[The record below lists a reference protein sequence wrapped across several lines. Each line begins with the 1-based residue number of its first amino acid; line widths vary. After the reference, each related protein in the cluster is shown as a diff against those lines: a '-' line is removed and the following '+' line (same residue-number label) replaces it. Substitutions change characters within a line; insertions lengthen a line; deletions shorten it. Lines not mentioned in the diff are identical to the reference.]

1 MCRVRSLVWIVASCI
16 VALASVAR
24 AQAPKPG
31 SKYYEDTTDLGF
43 KVKTPDG
50 WELIPPAPDD
60 RNLIAKF
67 DPASNKQIQ
76 LTPDTVLPLHMWL
89 VKLDPP
95 PAPESK
101 DAAKEKKSA
110 SKLRVRGAK
119 DLTEWIQ
126 FEMAREAK
134 LVSTKEFE
142 VDKVKAIE
150 HVFSGGNAKRGE
162 FKVFAVLFKLRPDA
176 DVALVFNG
184 PGEAKRWSKYEIEFD
199 KFVRTFRAIDVKTT
213 ETPVAAGDS
222 LRDKRRAKLQASVA
236 TTPGWLL
243 LESPSYFV
251 VSNSDDREFLAELK
265 ERLEAIRKYY
275 EIDYPAARV
284 AEIRAAAPKTG
295 DTSQDPDPGTEVQKS
310 PTTPLEVSLEMSKTS
325 VVRVCANREQYVSY
339 GGPPSSAGFWNS
351 ATEELVLF
359 DDKASGGRSDTW
371 AVLNHEAF
379 HQYIYYFYGNIA
391 PHSWYN
397 EGTGD
402 FYSGYRY
409 GRNRKFTLEKFDW
422 RDPLIKESLRE
433 GRYVPLEQFV
443 RMTKA
448 EYYDQAT
455 VGRNYAQGWSL
466 IYFLRTG
473 KKNNAKGWNP
483 QWDTILDTYLTA
495 LASTGKIDHAVEQAY
510 AGVDMAELESA
521 WIAYTR

>member
-1 MCRVRSLVWIVASCI
+1 MLRLRPLVWIVALA
-16 VALASVAR
+16 ALVLTDAAR

-67 DPASNKQIQ
+67 DPATNKEIQI
-76 LTPDTVLPLHMWL
+76 TPESVLKLHMWL

-95 PAPESK
+95 PAA
-101 DAAKEKKSA
+101 DTKEKSA
-110 SKLRVRGAK
+110 SKPRIRGAK

-126 FEMAREAK
+126 SEMAREAK
-134 LVSTKEFE
+134 LTSTKEFE
-142 VDKVKAIE
+142 VNKVKAIE

-162 FKVFAVLFKLRPDA
+162 FKVYAVLFKLRPDA

-199 KFVRTFRAIDVKTT
+199 KFVRTFRALDVKAS
-213 ETPVAAGDS
+213 EAQVAAGDS
-222 LRDKRRAKLQASVA
+222 LRDKRRAKLQASLA
-236 TTPGWLL
+236 TTPGWSL
-243 LESPSYFV
+243 LETPSYFV

-265 ERLEAIRKYY
+265 ERLEAIRKFY
-275 EIDYPAARV
+275 EVDYPAARV

-295 DTSQDPDPGTEVQKS
+295 DKSQDPDPGTDVERPKLPAHS
-310 PTTPLEVSLEMSKTS
+310 LEVSLEMSKTS
-325 VVRVCANREQYVSY
+325 VVRVCANREQYISY
-339 GGPPSSAGFWNS
+339 GGPPSSAGFWNPG
-351 ATEELVLF
+351 TEELVLF
-359 DDKASGGRSDTW
+359 DDKAGGGRADTW

-379 HQYIYYFYGNIA
+379 HQYIFYFYGNIA

-409 GRNRKFTLEKFDW
+409 GRNKKFTLEKFDW

-448 EYYDQAT
+448 EYYDQT
-455 VGRNYAQGWSL
+455 TIGRNYAQGWSL

-483 QWDTILDTYLTA
+483 QWDSILDTYLTA
-495 LASTGKIDHAVEQAY
+495 LASTGQIKTAVEQAY
-510 AGVDMAELESA
+510 AGVDMAELEAA

>member
-1 MCRVRSLVWIVASCI
+1 MLRLRPLVWIVA
-16 VALASVAR
+16 LATLVLTDTAR

-31 SKYYEDTTDLGF
+31 SKFYEDTTDLGF
-43 KVKTPDG
+43 KVKTPDD

-67 DPASNKQIQ
+67 DPAHNKEIL
-76 LTPDTVLPLHMWL
+76 LTPDSALKLHMWL

-95 PAPESK
+95 PVADTAE
-101 DAAKEKKSA
+101 KSA
-110 SKLRVRGAK
+110 NKPRIRGAK

-126 FEMAREAK
+126 SEMAREAK
-134 LVSTKEFE
+134 LTSTKEFE
-142 VDKVKAIE
+142 VNKVKAIE

-162 FKVFAVLFKLRPDA
+162 FKVYAVLFKLRPDA

-199 KFVRTFRAIDVKTT
+199 KFVRTFRAMDVKTSDA
-213 ETPVAAGDS
+213 PVAAGDS
-222 LRDKRRAKLQASVA
+222 LRDKRRAKLQASLA
-236 TTPGWLL
+236 TTPGWKL
-243 LESPSYFV
+243 LETPSYFV
-251 VSNSDDREFLAELK
+251 VSNSDDRDFLAELK
-265 ERLEAIRKYY
+265 ERLEAIRKFY
-275 EIDYPAARV
+275 EVDYPAARI
-284 AEIRAAAPKTG
+284 AEIRAATPKTG
-295 DTSQDPDPGTEVQKS
+295 DSSQDPNPGTDVERPALPAHS
-310 PTTPLEVSLEMSKTS
+310 LEVSLEMSKTS
-325 VVRVCANREQYVSY
+325 VVRVCANRDQYISY
-339 GGPPSSAGFWNS
+339 GGPPSSAGFWNPG
-351 ATEELVLF
+351 TEELVLF
-359 DDKASGGRSDTW
+359 DDKADGGRADTW

-379 HQYIYYFYGNIA
+379 HQYIFYFYGNIA

-409 GRNRKFTLEKFDW
+409 GRNKKFTLEKFDW

-433 GRYVPLEQFV
+433 GRYVPLDQFV

-455 VGRNYAQGWSL
+455 IGRNYAQGWSL

-483 QWDTILDTYLTA
+483 QWDSILDTYLTT
-495 LASTGKIDHAVEQAY
+495 LASTGQIGHAVEQAY
-510 AGVDMAELESA
+510 AGVDMTELETA